1 MNTNIDDVK
10 DKFFALIITGEAL
23 PDLLVEDWLNTALGW
38 YNMEFDTNLEI
49 IKVQDGETTESYF
62 NTILSPAQKDL
73 LGRYMQ
79 KGFITREWSR
89 YSKVTGIDS
98 KDEKVSGLQ
107 ATKQSLR
114 AELEIAEA
122 NIAELVH
129 KLNRIDN

>member
-1 MNTNIDDVK
+1 MNTSIDNVK
-10 DKFFALIITGEAL
+10 DKFFALIITGEVL
-23 PDLLVEDWLNTALGW
+23 PDLLVDNWLDTAVGM
-38 YNMEFDTNLEI
+38 YNLEFN
-49 IKVQDGETTESYF
+49 TTLEIDEDSF
-62 NTILSPAQKDL
+62 NTILSSAQKDL

-79 KGFITREWSR
+79 KAFITREWSR

-122 NIAELVH
+122 SIAELVQ
-129 KLNRIDN
+129 KLNKIGN